1 MRCWIDF
8 SRILGRFGEALGEL
22 LAVLGGSG
30 ASPGGVCSQCLKCVQ
45 RRLRPGPAPPEQKAD
60 FGSQKGTKKEPKRVP
75 RGSQNRD
82 FGSKNVQEAISV
94 HTPFQKRF
102 LSELH

>member
-30 ASPGGVCSQCLKCVQ
+30 ASPGGVCSQCFHQ
-45 RRLRPGPAPPEQKAD
+45 GGLRWVLESDFHDFASILGGVGIN
-60 FGSQKGTKKEPKRVP
+60 FGS
-75 RGSQNRD
+75 
-82 FGSKNVQEAISV
+82 
-94 HTPFQKRF
+94 F
-102 LSELH
+102 LVRNFKFLGVI